1 MTKIKVLN
9 VDEEGRFGGPER
21 RIINVARALNEKSV
35 ETTVVLP
42 ELDNERFV
50 AYANT
55 LGVKYQSLDITRL
68 SLEPAILARYVRRF
82 PRELYILTKF
92 FRSNSARLVHVN
104 GASQF
109 KVAIAAKLSGKKIVW
124 HLNNTYLKLPV
135 KLIFIIFS
143 RLCADGI
150 IYAGFRAGAYY
161 RVMERFKSLPV
172 SNIEAPVLQ
181 NFFECD
187 TLRSVNKKLKIS
199 VIGGVNPAKS
209 LEDVVL
215 VAALLNRSDV
225 DFQISIAGKI
235 LPSQLNYHR
244 KLDELIKSNQLET
257 RVRFLGEVA
266 NVPELVHKSDII
278 LTMSNREASPTA
290 VWEGLAAGR
299 IVISTDVGSVR
310 QHIQHQSNGYI
321 VGIGEIDAVATII
334 KNIASDMY
342 PLSDIA
348 MKARET
354 AKMNFSLTT
363 ISKRHFEI
371 YEETLNT

>member
-1 MTKIKVLN
+1 MAKIKVLN

-21 RIINVARALNEKSV
+21 RIINVARELHQKSV
-35 ETTVVLP
+35 ETTVILP

-50 AYANT
+50 AYANA
-55 LGVKYQSLDITRL
+55 LGVKYQALDITRL

-82 PRELYILTKF
+82 PRELYILMKF

-124 HLNNTYLKLPV
+124 HLNNTYLKLSV
-135 KLIFIIFS
+135 KLMFIILS
-143 RLCADGI
+143 RMCADGI
-150 IYAGFRAGAYY
+150 IYAGFRAGLYY
-161 RVMERFKSLPV
+161 RVTDRFKNLPI
-172 SNIEAPVLQ
+172 SNIEAPVVQ
-181 NFFECD
+181 NFFEFD
-187 TLRSVNKKLKIS
+187 TLKTVNKKLNIS

-225 DFQISIAGKI
+225 VFQISIAGKI

-244 KLDELIKSNQLET
+244 KLNELIKSNELDT
-257 RVRFLGEVA
+257 HIKFLGEVA
-266 NVPELVHKSDII
+266 NVPELVRNSDII

-310 QHIQHQSNGYI
+310 QYIKHQCNGFI
-321 VGIGEIDAVATII
+321 VGIGEIDAVAYII
-334 KNIASDMY
+334 RNIASNIY

-348 MKARET
+348 MEARET
-354 AKMNFSLTT
+354 AKKNFSVST

-371 YEETLNT
+371 YQEILNR